1 MITLENADFVDFDQ
15 VEEAVQ
21 HYCASED
28 KQQLIDSLTLERID
42 EVLEMIAYLIVFIE
56 TRNVQGKDT
65 LFDEDCVR
73 DLALRALARQ

>member
-73 DLALRALARQ
+73 DLARRALARQ